1 MQVVIL
7 TLDSVAALAACVA
20 TALAASVASD
30 VAFFA
35 DLGGGGGGGGGG
47 GSVIAGAGRRIV
59 LSFVHTLL

>member
-35 DLGGGGGGGGGG
+35 DLGGGGGGGGG
-47 GSVIAGAGRRIV
+47 SVIAGAGRRIV